1 MNDHK
6 DNDILFEG
14 YWFCSNYLGSFS
26 GPIISG
32 IIVTQLGFR
41 VATALG
47 FGLYCFMNILN
58 FSTAPTSKKNRVD
71 IDNGIRNGDDSGVDQ
86 CIYRNLESKEIL
98 HWLSALENICW
109 WSLLTKMNLQILVF
123 YFFEVLLS
131 INTKN
136 HYLYI

>member
-1 MNDHK
+1 MATGTLNLSKLKFLCYRKPHDTFNDYK
-6 DNDILFEG
+6 DNDILFEV

-98 HWLSALENICW
+98 H
-109 WSLLTKMNLQILVF
+109 
-123 YFFEVLLS
+123 
-131 INTKN
+131 
-136 HYLYI
+136 